1 MLAQC
6 VSCERIGSVTVET
19 VHIARRVEVAGDEE
33 PGIEREESVK
43 QVRQLVDESWRD
55 GSRRPVDADDD
66 NGSRTTTDDL
76 QSE

>member
-19 VHIARRVEVAGDEE
+19 VHVARRIEVAGDEE

-43 QVRQLVDESWRD
+43 QVRQLVDES
-55 GSRRPVDADDD
+55 
-66 NGSRTTTDDL
+66 
-76 QSE
+76 